1 MKAQLSLT
9 ALWLAPALAVLAFA
23 TVDHLP
29 SFAVP
34 RSNLARI
41 AEASDS
47 CGIGVKGQYSN
58 VHHAWVC
65 STELTPVPEP
75 MRTRSPT

>member
-47 CGIGVKGQYSN
+47 PNNHSSCGIGIKGQYSN

-65 STELTPVPEP
+65 STELTPVPKL
-75 MRTRSPT
+75 